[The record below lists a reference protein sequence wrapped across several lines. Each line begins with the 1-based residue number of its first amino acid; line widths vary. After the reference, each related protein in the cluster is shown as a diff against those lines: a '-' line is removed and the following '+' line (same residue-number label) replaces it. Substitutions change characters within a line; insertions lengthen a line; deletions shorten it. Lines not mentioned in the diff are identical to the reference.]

1 MTPTVT
7 AGRTKVTPMKIGIQ
21 YHSMTIGPAKS
32 TIPVLIGG
40 ESFRDEASPKTRCGV
55 VA

>member
-7 AGRTKVTPMKIGIQ
+7 IGRTKVTPMKIGIQ
-21 YHSMTIGPAKS
+21 YHAMSIGPANS

-40 ESFRDEASPKTRCGV
+40 
-55 VA
+55 